1 MKTQH
6 TLSEG
11 GVSVAAA
18 RGGNTVTPFAIHN
31 SRFTI
36 QTKRSTVMNTI
47 LSSSRIVALFLVLCL
62 VSVVALGQGN
72 ITNTGSWTNTGV
84 VTANNFTNSGTSAAF
99 TNSGASSV
107 LEIKNILTTNASGAD
122 PQNFDVTDGEVRY
135 IGNGS
140 QNINHLVKDNTYK
153 NLLATAS
160 GTSTK
165 TLSGNITVTG
175 TLTSNGSGV
184 TVSIADK
191 VLTVTGTNPI
201 ASAGGGAFTFT
212 GGTVNYA
219 GSAQSIFATT
229 YGTLGTT
236 AAGNKTMAG
245 NVTVNTAL
253 NLSAGNLQINGNT
266 LTIAGALN
274 TTSGT
279 LEGSTLSNI
288 TFSGTGSTTLPGVT
302 NGLGTLTINR
312 TGGGDIITLGGDLT
326 VHTQLTLTAGAF
338 NVASTRTLTLNDG
351 VSATS
356 GTLTSATDGTVIYNK
371 SSDGQSVL
379 AANYGNLTFSNF
391 NKTLPSGT
399 VGIAGTFTPG
409 TATGH
414 TVTGNTII
422 FNGGAQ
428 NIPSFNGTNGYNN
441 LETSGGAVTKTVTGN
456 LVVGGNFTNGADVTT
471 NVGTFTLSISGTRS
485 QGNLAATMQFAGVNN
500 GVIFSTGTV
509 EYNGTNQNI
518 TGHIS
523 ETYAN
528 LVLSNSGTKTVQ
540 SGAGNTVRTTNNLT
554 VNNNITLAVVSGGIL
569 QVDQNMTVN
578 GTLTNDG
585 DITILGDLTNSGSI
599 TNAGTITVGN

>member
-6 TLSEG
+6 THSEG

-36 QTKRSTVMNTI
+36 QSKRSTVMNTI
-47 LSSSRIVALFLVLCL
+47 LSSSRIVALFLALCL
-62 VSVVALGQGN
+62 VSVVALGQT
-72 ITNTGSWTNTGV
+72 IVNTGNWTNTGT
-84 VTANNFTNSGTSAAF
+84 VTATNFTNSGASAAF
-99 TNSGASSV
+99 TNSGPSS
-107 LEIKNILTTNASGAD
+107 LLRIKNTLTTNASGAD
-122 PQNFDVTDGEVRY
+122 PENFDVTNGEVRY
-135 IGNGS
+135 MGNGP
-140 QNINHLVKDNTYK
+140 QNINHLVKNNTYN
-153 NLLATAS
+153 NLSTA
-160 GTSTK
+160 GAGASTK

-191 VLTVTGTNPI
+191 VLTVTGANPI

-253 NLSAGNLQINGNT
+253 NLSDGNLQINGNT

-279 LEGSTLSNI
+279 LEGSTSSNI

-326 VHTQLTLTAGAF
+326 VHTQLTLTAGTF
-338 NVASTRTLTLNDG
+338 HVASTRILTLNDA
-351 VSATS
+351 VTATS
-356 GTLTSATDGTVIYNK
+356 GTLTSAADGTVNYNK
-371 SSDGQSVL
+371 ASDGQSVL

-414 TVTGNTII
+414 TVTGNTIT

-428 NIPSFNGTNGYNN
+428 NIPSFNGATGYNN
-441 LETSGGAVTKTVTGN
+441 LETAGGAVTKTVTGN
-456 LVVGGNFTNGADVTT
+456 LVVAGNFTNGANVTT

-485 QGNLAATMQFAGVNN
+485 QGNLAATMQFAGVSN
-500 GVIFSTGTV
+500 GLIFSTGTV

-518 TGHIS
+518 AGHTS

-540 SGAGNTVRTTNNLT
+540 SGASNTVHTTSNLT
-554 VNNNITLAVVSGGIL
+554 VNSGITLDVQSGGFL
-569 QVDQNMTVN
+569 TVD
-578 GTLTNDG
+578 
-585 DITILGDLTNSGSI
+585 GDLTNNGSI
-599 TNAGTITVGN
+599 TNAGTITVGS

>member
-47 LSSSRIVALFLVLCL
+47 LSSSRIVALFLALCL

-72 ITNTGSWTNTGV
+72 ITNTGSWTNIGV
-84 VTANNFTNSGTSAAF
+84 VTANNFTNSGASASF

-107 LEIKNILTTNASGAD
+107 LEIKNTLTTNASGAL
-122 PQNFDVTDGEVRY
+122 PENFDVTDGEVRY

-191 VLTVTGTNPI
+191 VLTVTGATPI

-253 NLSAGNLQINGNT
+253 NLSLGNLQINGNT

-279 LEGSTLSNI
+279 LEGSTSSNI
-288 TFSGTGSTTLPGVT
+288 TFSGTGNATLPGVT
-302 NGLGTLTINR
+302 NGLGTLLINR
-312 TGGGDIITLGGDLT
+312 TGATDVITLDGDLT
-326 VHTQLTLTAGAF
+326 VATALTLTDGDF
-338 NVASTRTLTLNDG
+338 HVGSSRTLTLNG
-351 VSATS
+351 TVSAAS
-356 GTLTSATDGTVIYNK
+356 GTLSSETNGTVNYNQG
-371 SSDGQSVL
+371 SDGQSVL
-379 AANYGNLTFSNF
+379 AANYGNLTFSSF

-428 NIPSFNGTNGYNN
+428 NIPQFNGLTTGYYN
-441 LETSGGAVTKTVTGN
+441 LQTSGGNKTVTADLKVSN
-456 LVVGGNFTNGADVTT
+456 DFTNGNGVTT
-471 NVGTFTLSISGTRS
+471 NVQGFNLTIVGNRS
-485 QGNLAATMQFAGVNN
+485 QGATSTMQFGGANN
-500 GVIFSTGTV
+500 GLIFSTGTV
-509 EYNGTNQNI
+509 EYNGANQNI
-518 TGHIS
+518 AGHVS

-540 SGAGNTVRTTNNLT
+540 SGAGNKVHTTGSLT
-554 VNNNITLAVVSGGIL
+554 VNSGITLDVQNGGFL
-569 QVDQNMTVN
+569 TVE
-578 GTLTNDG
+578 
-585 DITILGDLTNSGSI
+585 GDLTNNGSI